1 MSSALSSD
9 IYNLAKL
16 AKELEQRFSST
27 GIPIPEK
34 LQTQIAELN
43 QDIKA
48 FLQASQEESDS
59 KERDNS
65 LEQMLLFVWRTF
77 FNNVLQKIDDY
88 YRDNFELYNTM
99 LFNEKDYG
107 KTVVATDK
115 RHKIQ
120 AIHEM
125 LIKTWPHMIPP
136 RIEDI
141 NFPESNLV
149 NDMIY
154 GYPEEYGIEKIEPA
168 YGFVEP
174 PSLNPDARPLSIE
187 EYLAT
192 EYKIDDD
199 CIENRTVINFADFA
213 REPDIKYDPSEHDPT
228 FLLDVVKKHGSK
240 GYRDVYQMFPHWLS
254 DYHPRQ

>member
-1 MSSALSSD
+1 MSSARSD
-9 IYNLAKL
+9 IYDLAKL
-16 AKELEQRFSST
+16 AKELEQRLSST
-27 GIPIPEK
+27 GIPIPEN
-34 LQTQIAELN
+34 LQTQIVELN
-43 QDIKA
+43 QNVKA
-48 FLQASQEESDS
+48 FLQASQEEFDS
-59 KERDNS
+59 RERDNS

-99 LFNEKDYG
+99 LFDEKDYG

-125 LIKTWPHMIPP
+125 LIKSWPHMIPP
-136 RIEDI
+136 PIEDI
-141 NFPESNLV
+141 YFPESHLV

-154 GYPEEYGIEKIEPA
+154 ECPEEYGIKPIKPA

-199 CIENRTVINFADFA
+199 CIENQTVINFADFA

-228 FLLDVVKKHGSK
+228 FLSEVVEKYDSKRYIDVCE
-240 GYRDVYQMFPHWLS
+240 MFPHRLS
-254 DYHPRQ
+254 DYHPSQ

>member
-1 MSSALSSD
+1 MSSARSD
-9 IYNLAKL
+9 ICDLAKL
-16 AKELEQRFSST
+16 AKELEQRLSST
-27 GIPIPEK
+27 GIPIPEN

-43 QDIKA
+43 QNVKA

-77 FNNVLQKIDDY
+77 FNNVLQNNDDY
-88 YRDNFELYNTM
+88 YRENFELYNTM
-99 LFNEKDYG
+99 LFDEKDYG

-125 LIKTWPHMIPP
+125 LKSWPHMIPP

-141 NFPESNLV
+141 RFPKSRLV
-149 NDMIY
+149 NNMIY
-154 GYPEEYGIEKIEPA
+154 ETPTEYGIKPIKTE

-174 PSLNPDARPLSIE
+174 PSLKQDVRPLSIQD
-187 EYLAT
+187 YLAT
-192 EYKIDDD
+192 QYKKVDD
-199 CIENRTVINFADFA
+199 CVDDQLVIAFANFAS
-213 REPDIKYDPSEHDPT
+213 YDSTYNPCEEDPT
-228 FLLDVVKKHGSK
+228 FLEDVMKRYGSK
-240 GYRDVYQMFPHWLS
+240 GYSDVYEMFPNQELS
-254 DYHPRQ
+254 DYHPSSE

>member
-1 MSSALSSD
+1 MSSARSD
-9 IYNLAKL
+9 IYDLAKL
-16 AKELEQRFSST
+16 AKELEQRLSST
-27 GIPIPEK
+27 GIPIPEN

-43 QDIKA
+43 QNVKA
-48 FLQASQEESDS
+48 FLQASQKESDS
-59 KERDNS
+59 RERDNS
-65 LEQMLLFVWRTF
+65 QKEMVLFLWRTF

-99 LFNEKDYG
+99 LFDEKDYG

-125 LIKTWPHMIPP
+125 LKSWPHMIPP
-136 RIEDI
+136 PIEDI
-141 NFPESNLV
+141 HFSESNLV

-154 GYPEEYGIEKIEPA
+154 ECPEEYGLEEIEPA

-174 PSLNPDARPLSIE
+174 PSLKPNARQLSIE

-192 EYKIDDD
+192 EYIINDDY
-199 CIENRTVINFADFA
+199 IKNRTVINLADFA

-228 FLLDVVKKHGSK
+228 FLSEVVERYGSK
-240 GYRDVYQMFPHWLS
+240 GYLDVCEMFPHWLS
-254 DYHPRQ
+254 DYHPSQ

>member
-1 MSSALSSD
+1 MSSARSD
-9 IYNLAKL
+9 IYDLAKL
-16 AKELEQRFSST
+16 AKELEQRLSST
-27 GIPIPEK
+27 GIPIPEN

-43 QDIKA
+43 QNVKA
-48 FLQASQEESDS
+48 FLQASQKESDS
-59 KERDNS
+59 RERDNS
-65 LEQMLLFVWRTF
+65 QKEMVLFLWRTF

-99 LFNEKDYG
+99 LFDEKDYG

-125 LIKTWPHMIPP
+125 LKSWPHMIPP
-136 RIEDI
+136 PIEDI
-141 NFPESNLV
+141 HFSESNLV

-154 GYPEEYGIEKIEPA
+154 ECPEEYGLEEIEPA

-174 PSLNPDARPLSIE
+174 PSLKPNARQLSIE

-192 EYKIDDD
+192 EYIINDDY
-199 CIENRTVINFADFA
+199 IKNRTVINLADFA

-228 FLLDVVKKHGSK
+228 FLSEVVERYGSKRYLDV
-240 GYRDVYQMFPHWLS
+240 YEMFPHWLS
-254 DYHPRQ
+254 DYHPSQ